1 MPSSFSPLR
10 YPGGKSQLYDYVK
23 RIIDYNDLLGETYVE
38 PFAGGAGLAMKLLL
52 NNDVKRIIINDYD
65 FAIYSIWYCILNYTD
80 DFCDRIQQIDISI
93 EEHDRQRTI
102 YNSGTTNI
110 FDMGIAA
117 FYLNRTNRSGVIKG
131 GVIGGREQSGLYK
144 IDARFNKDALIKKIR
159 AIAKE
164 KGRIVLYNLDAMD
177 FLSNGVLDHY
187 YKTFVNFDP
196 PYVMKGSQLYKNA
209 FSEQDNKDLYK
220 LISKCKRKWIVTYDI
235 CPLIR
240 ELYKNHRGAEID
252 INYSASN
259 SGKAREYIFFSNNLF
274 LPEGI
279 ELTNQS

>member
-209 FSEQDNKDLYK
+209 FSEQDHKDLYK

-252 INYSASN
+252 IN

>member
-209 FSEQDNKDLYK
+209 FSEQDHKDLYK

-259 SGKAREYIFFSNNLF
+259 SGIAREYIFFSNNLF